1 MYLNDVDDSE
11 KSKKTNVFLSNRL
24 NKLILKKFYVKCIF
38 LLFMEFHQTLNSI
51 VGTFNF

>member
-1 MYLNDVDDSE
+1 MYLNDVDDSD

-38 LLFMEFHQTLNSI
+38 AFIYDQNSI
-51 VGTFNF
+51 LFKLSVFDST